1 MAISLSNSGETTSA
15 RIKKKINKYVSY
27 HLTTVRMD
35 IIKNQEI
42 KSVGEDAKKRKSVHR
57 W

>member
-1 MAISLSNSGETTSA
+1 MAISLSNSRETTSA